1 MKTRVELPCFSC
13 GIRCCNIRA
22 SNPQFGAFFKR
33 HKITA
38 MLKKRGKEIV
48 EKERAEERETKCVK
62 MKRNK

>member
-48 EKERAEERETKCVK
+48 ERERERKKEKQNV
-62 MKRNK
+62 